1 MRWFVL
7 KTLVVAVCM
16 AGTPSTLCFIAAQ
29 EAGAFVIIVDSV
41 SFPRA
46 VGPRLDGLLGN
57 TSVNHGSA
65 KGILRELSVG
75 PVASVQGSRRSP
87 LR

>member
-1 MRWFVL
+1 
-7 KTLVVAVCM
+7 M
-16 AGTPSTLCFIAAQ
+16 AGTPSTLCSIAAPA
-29 EAGAFVIIVDSV
+29 AGAFVIIVDFV

-57 TSVNHGSA
+57 TSGNHGSA
-65 KGILRELSVG
+65 KGILLEHVD
-75 PVASVQGSRRSP
+75 PVDPVRGSRRAP